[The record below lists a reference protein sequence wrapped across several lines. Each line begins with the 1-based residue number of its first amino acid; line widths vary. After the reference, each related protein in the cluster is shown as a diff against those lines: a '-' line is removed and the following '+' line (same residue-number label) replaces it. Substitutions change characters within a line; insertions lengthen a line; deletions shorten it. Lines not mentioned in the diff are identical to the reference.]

1 MKPQIALGLTFNWG
15 AFMGYSA
22 VTDEMNLAIQLP
34 LYVSC
39 VMWTVLYDTIYA
51 KQDLADDLK
60 LGLNTSANNRWD
72 YLLNSQKA
80 GRLQISCTILRNH
93 IYF

>member
-60 LGLNTSANNRWD
+60 LGLNTSANNR
-72 YLLNSQKA
+72 
-80 GRLQISCTILRNH
+80 
-93 IYF
+93 

>member
-1 MKPQIALGLTFNWG
+1 MNPQIALGLTFNWG

-60 LGLNTSANNRWD
+60 LGLNTSANNR
-72 YLLNSQKA
+72 
-80 GRLQISCTILRNH
+80 
-93 IYF
+93 